1 MILKTKLL
9 GHVYDFKSV
18 REVMAKANEEK
29 SGDRLAGIAAENA
42 EERVAAKVVLANLT
56 LADHRLLDLVWQA
69 EPVSSPQLC
78 KLAEEALGW
87 KRTTTYTVIKRLC
100 GKGCLK
106 NENAIV
112 TSLVDRATV
121 QQADGQE
128 VLQRS
133 FNGSLPNFL
142 AAFLRAG
149 SVSDQEA
156 AQLEELLEEYKNR

>member
-1 MILKTKLL
+1 MKP
-9 GHVYDFKSV
+9 
-18 REVMAKANEEK
+18 N
-29 SGDRLAGIAAENA
+29 
-42 EERVAAKVVLANLT
+42 ANLT

-149 SVSDQEA
+149 SVSDQET

>member
-1 MILKTKLL
+1 M
-9 GHVYDFKSV
+9 KS
-18 REVMAKANEEK
+18 
-29 SGDRLAGIAAENA
+29 
-42 EERVAAKVVLANLT
+42 NLSLS
-56 LADHRLLDLVWQA
+56 LADHRLLDLVWES
-69 EPVSSPQLC
+69 EPIPSPQLC
-78 KLAEEALGW
+78 KLAEARLGW

-121 QQADGQE
+121 QQADGRE

-133 FNGSLPNFL
+133 FGGSLPNFL
-142 AAFLRAG
+142 ASFLKAG

-156 AQLEELLEEYKNR
+156 AEIEKLLEDYKHNR

>member
-1 MILKTKLL
+1 MKPNT
-9 GHVYDFKSV
+9 
-18 REVMAKANEEK
+18 
-29 SGDRLAGIAAENA
+29 
-42 EERVAAKVVLANLT
+42 NLT

-112 TSLVDRATV
+112 T
-121 QQADGQE
+121 
-128 VLQRS
+128 